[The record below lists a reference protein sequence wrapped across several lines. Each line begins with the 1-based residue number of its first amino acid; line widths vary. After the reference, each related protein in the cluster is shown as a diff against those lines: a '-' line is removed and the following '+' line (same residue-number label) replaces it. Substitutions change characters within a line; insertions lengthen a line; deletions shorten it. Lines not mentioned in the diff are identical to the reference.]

1 MKKILLSLMAVV
13 FVSVSFAGEPFKIP
27 KRDTYTHLKR
37 DTKEFKEIKTVF
49 DNLVSLAR
57 KGDVDGIMQNFSK
70 NYLNSGRDVNDAK
83 KQWKTIIDNFTD
95 LELSHPIFSIEI
107 SGNFARMRCE
117 GTLMGRPKKPIP
129 GEGDESIIVDSWSLG
144 AHNLVKEDGKWR
156 ILGDQVPFDT
166 GRTFHPL
173 F

>member
-1 MKKILLSLMAVV
+1 MKKIVLIFAVLA
-13 FVSVSFAGEPFKIP
+13 FSAVSFAGEPVKVP
-27 KRDTYTHLKR
+27 KRETYTHLKR
-37 DTKEFKEIKTVF
+37 ESKEFKEIKTVF
-49 DNLVSLAR
+49 DNLIALAR
-57 KGDVDGIMQNFSK
+57 KGDIEGIMQNFSK
-70 NYLNSGRDVNDAK
+70 NYINSGRDINDAK

-144 AHNLVKEDGKWR
+144 AHNLIKEDGKWK

>member
-1 MKKILLSLMAVV
+1 MKKLFLIFIV
-13 FVSVSFAGEPFKIP
+13 FAFSAVSFAGEPVKVP
-27 KRDTYTHLKR
+27 KRETYTHLKR
-37 DTKEFKEIKTVF
+37 DSQDFKEIKVVF
-49 DNLVSLAR
+49 DNLIALAK
-57 KGDVDGIMQNFSK
+57 KGDAEGIMQNFSK
-70 NYLNSGRDVNDAK
+70 NYINSGRDLNDAR
-83 KQWKTIIDNFTD
+83 KQWQTIINNFTN

-129 GEGDESIIVDSWSLG
+129 GEGDESIIIDSWSLG
-144 AHNLVKEDGKWR
+144 AHNLIKEDGKWK